1 MTRLLIAVVLASVF
15 LVGSALMAQNR
26 APYFTV
32 GEIEVKDEAAYKA
45 WLPEVRKHVGK
56 AGGRYVAGG
65 FDKTTTLVGTAP
77 PNRVVIIVFAN
88 INAWKKW
95 WKDVGEQ
102 DIKNAEPFATFRI
115 FGVEGFEH

>member
-45 WLPEVRKHVGK
+45 WLPEAWPHQDRERRQIIS
-56 AGGRYVAGG
+56 ALRS
-65 FDKTTTLVGTAP
+65 TTLFPARNRLTSEIGPGRVDYVP
-77 PNRVVIIVFAN
+77 PERLSPTPRGPSLLG
-88 INAWKKW
+88 
-95 WKDVGEQ
+95 GE
-102 DIKNAEPFATFRI
+102 A
-115 FGVEGFEH
+115 